1 VGSAHLAANWRRPDS
16 EDADVNSPVWTI
28 TGHAIVGDDDMIA
41 DARGHMPAVLRN
53 DADWRLFQQ
62 ELDRSACVVLGRLGH
77 EAHPNPGRLRIIVSQ
92 RAAGGLERRADG
104 WWWDPARIAWAEARA
119 AAVPGGGRVAVPGG
133 QGVFALFLGIGYDAF
148 QLTRARGVTVPGG
161 RTLFP
166 GVGSAEQRLADAG
179 LEPGPA
185 LAVDPLANVWTTLW
199 TRPVT

>member
-1 VGSAHLAANWRRPDS
+1 MNC
-16 EDADVNSPVWTI
+16 PVWTI

-41 DARGHMPAVLRN
+41 DAHGRMPAALRN

-77 EAHPNPGRLRIIVSQ
+77 EAHPNPGRLRIVVSHQ
-92 RAAGGLERRADG
+92 SASGLECCPDG
-104 WWWDPARIAWAEARA
+104 WWWDPARVDWAVARV

-148 QLTRARGVTVPGG
+148 QLTRAHGVTVPGG

-166 GVGSAEQRLADAG
+166 GDGTAEDHLAAAG
-179 LEPGPA
+179 LKPGPA
-185 LAVDPLANVWTTLW
+185 QAVDPAANVWTTLW

>member
-1 VGSAHLAANWRRPDS
+1 M
-16 EDADVNSPVWTI
+16 NSPEWTI

-41 DARGHMPAVLRN
+41 DAQGRMPAALRN

-92 RAAGGLERRADG
+92 RADSGLARRSDG
-104 WWWDPARIAWAEARA
+104 WWWDPARVAWAEARA

-148 QLTRARGVTVPGG
+148 QLTRARGVRVPGG

-166 GVGSAEQRLADAG
+166 GQGTAEGHLAAAG
-179 LEPGPA
+179 LEPGPTQT
-185 LAVDPLANVWTTLW
+185 VDPSANVWTALW
-199 TRPVT
+199 VRPGTRQTA